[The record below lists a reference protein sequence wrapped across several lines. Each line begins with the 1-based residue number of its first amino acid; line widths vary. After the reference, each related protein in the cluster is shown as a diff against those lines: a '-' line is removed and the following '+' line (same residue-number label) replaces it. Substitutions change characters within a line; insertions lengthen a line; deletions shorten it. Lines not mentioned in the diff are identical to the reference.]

1 MYRTALARPE
11 DWGFVRKTL
20 GWGLVLFL
28 LSGAVTVPEVW
39 AATFYVNAATGNDS
53 RTPAMAQSSGTPW
66 KTLTK
71 ALANVASG
79 DDVQVASGTYD
90 TGLGESFPLE
100 LQDGVAIQGAGKATT
115 TLSAPAGDPVF
126 ENLDTPLSSGTTLS
140 GFTLT
145 HDGAVSSMTSQ
156 TLVHLQPTSVAMAP
170 VIDDNAF
177 ESRGSDYEY
186 GVAVDTDPSSTAAR
200 TFSGT
205 ISNNTFDGFYAGVY
219 LSADL
224 EASPGGS
231 VVFSPT
237 VSGNTFTANELGV
250 LATLDDYQGTSFRDT
265 TKIVDNVATN
275 SGTNDVYYNVDFE
288 TGNGSSQPL
297 ISGNSFTGAKDD
309 SIVMSFATLETY
321 YDSPSGSTVI
331 TGSPTITNNTIENPV
346 GDGIELFYSEADAGS
361 VIAHA
366 TISGNK
372 ITTPGESGIYL
383 NIYEEFYPDGD
394 QTDLQFT
401 IANNSV
407 TSSSYAGVVIS
418 ASSLDNTWVINNA
431 TSTIA
436 GNVVDDPGSTGIV
449 DFWDYDG
456 YEADGTLSRVISGN
470 TVTNGDSGSDGIY
483 AEGNGQSGL
492 DAANLDIHDNVV
504 DQGFNYGIDLYYT
517 GWPQPSQVLASC
529 NTVTHNDRGF
539 VVAQSASSTSSSEA
553 PDLGGGGSGSPGLNS
568 FHDNS
573 SSDLKAGTDDQ
584 FAQSN
589 WWGTTDAP
597 TILSHIDGT
606 YAANVD
612 FSSFLSGPPSVTA
625 ANDLTASLAGDV
637 ITYTATLEG
646 TGQCGCASS
655 TFTAPTPTNT
665 TIVPGSVTVSGATG
679 PSVQGED
686 PVEVWVG
693 ELGAGQ
699 MVTVT
704 WMVQVDKGYV
714 GDISEQASFGC
725 TQLAA
730 DVVSD
735 DPGTAPPSDP
745 TVVTIAAAAPV
756 VEVPTLQTAG
766 LATLIVLL
774 FLAGWFLVE
783 DKRRRLL
790 LMLVLGL
797 SLGALG
803 VRAAVL
809 TPAKAGA
816 VSAAKTANVGAH
828 KARSPEVVA
837 RAEKARLARR
847 SVHAAALS
855 RLAVQ
860 GKTVRLALS
869 DGTSLT
875 VPRGRVHV
883 LPIKLDKAAKHGMTR
898 AQKRAWQRK
907 RATARHL
914 DALRAGQALMVK
926 VRYDADGSVRS
937 VQMRPEADLAA
948 AKAEAVRVQTPHVA
962 RKARAAGSNR

>member
-11 DWGFVRKTL
+11 DWGFVRKAL

-66 KTLTK
+66 KTLSK

-90 TGLGESFPLE
+90 AALGESFPLE

-145 HDGAVSSMTSQ
+145 HDGTSTTQ
-156 TLVHLQPTSVAMAP
+156 TLIHLEPTSVAMAP

-177 ESRGSDYEY
+177 ESRGSDHEY
-186 GVAVDTDPSSTAAR
+186 GVVVDTDASATTAR

-205 ISNNTFDGFYAGVY
+205 ISNNSFDGFYNGLY

-224 EASPGGS
+224 ESSVGGS
-231 VVFSPT
+231 EIFSPT
-237 VSGNTFTANELGV
+237 VSGNTFTDNYDAIHV
-250 LATLDDYQGTSFRDT
+250 TLDFASAYSIKDAP
-265 TKIVDNVATN
+265 KIVDNVATN
-275 SGTNDVYYNVDFE
+275 SGDNDVYYGVDYESGNV
-288 TGNGSSQPL
+288 TSQPL
-297 ISGNSFTGAKDD
+297 ISGNSFTGSADD
-309 SIVMSFATLETY
+309 SIYISYETLGY
-321 YDSPSGSTVI
+321 SMDSVSGI
-331 TGSPTITNNTIENPV
+331 DGATGSPTITNNTILNPL
-346 GDGIELFYSEADAGS
+346 GNGIHLYYSYAS
-361 VIAHA
+361 SSLIAHVD
-366 TISGNK
+366 ISGNK
-372 ITTPGESGIYL
+372 ITHPGADGIYFE
-383 NIYEEFYPDGD
+383 IDEEFSPEPGPNTNLD
-394 QTDLQFT
+394 FT
-401 IANNSV
+401 IANNTV
-407 TSSSYAGVVIS
+407 TDAVVDGIHFT
-418 ASSLDNTWVINNA
+418 ASSIDEIDSLGNS

-436 GNVVDDPGSTGIV
+436 GNVVDNPGSTGII
-449 DFWDYDG
+449 DEWNYGG
-456 YEADGTLSRVISGN
+456 YGDGTTISRVISGN
-470 TVTNGDSGSDGIY
+470 TVTNGGEEADGIY
-483 AEGNGQSGL
+483 AEGSEQSGL
-492 DAANLDIHDNVV
+492 SAANLDIHDNVV
-504 DQGFNYGIDLYYT
+504 DLGFSAGIDLDYT
-517 GWPQPSQVLASC
+517 YWPQASQVLASC
-529 NTVTHNDRGF
+529 NTVTNNFRGF
-539 VVAQSASSTSSSEA
+539 VVDRSASSYTSSEA

-568 FHDNS
+568 FHDNAA
-573 SSDLKAGTDDQ
+573 SDLRADTDDQ

-589 WWGTTDAP
+589 WWGTTNMA
-597 TILSHIDGT
+597 TIASHIDGT
-606 YAANVD
+606 YSGNVD
-612 FSSFLSGPPSVTA
+612 FTNFLSAPPSVTA
-625 ANDLTASLAGDV
+625 ANDLTASLSGDV
-637 ITYTATLEG
+637 ITYTASLEG

-655 TFTAPTPTNT
+655 TFSAPTPANT
-665 TIVPGSVTVSGATG
+665 TIVPGSVVVSGAIG

-704 WMVQVDKGYV
+704 WMVQVDSGYA
-714 GDISEQASFGC
+714 GDVSEQASFGC

-730 DVVSD
+730 DVASD
-735 DPGTAPPSDP
+735 DPSTAAAVDP
-745 TVVTIAAAAPV
+745 TVVTISAAAPL
-756 VEVPTLQTAG
+756 VEVPTLQTVG

-774 FLAGWFLVE
+774 LLAGWFLVE

-816 VSAAKTANVGAH
+816 VSAAKTANARAH
-828 KARSPEVVA
+828 KARSPEDLS

-847 SVHAAALS
+847 SLRAATLT

-860 GKTVRLALS
+860 GKTIRLALS
-869 DGTSLT
+869 DGTTLSVPKGHLEIHPLRHAKGADRGLSL
-875 VPRGRVHV
+875 
-883 LPIKLDKAAKHGMTR
+883 KE
-898 AQKRAWQRK
+898 KRALARK
-907 RATARHL
+907 RDESRRL
-914 DALRAGQALMVK
+914 ENLRPGQALVVK
-926 VRYDADGSVRS
+926 VRYGADGSVRS
-937 VQMRPEADLAA
+937 VHLRPAEDLAV
-948 AKAEAVRVQTPHVA
+948 AKAEVTRAQTQHAARVQRT
-962 RKARAAGSNR
+962 AGQSR